1 MEKRVFFILIKR
13 CLILDDDF
21 GYGRKRRQV
30 IDPETGEMIAEVWHN
45 RPENGIFPLGVNVT
59 TAQAIFTREES
70 PDKQSEYIHVRDAD
84 IEHSYYAFWNK
95 KNENKNP
102 PKKRSTGN
110 KKSYVKLF
118 SEKLAELDDKLSLR
132 DMGFL
137 VKLVPLIDWDSG
149 ALIGNRDKEKLTID
163 DIAVIFGEN
172 KRNAYRL
179 VNPLID
185 AGVMFKKGPHYYINR
200 SYMAKG

>member
-1 MEKRVFFILIKR
+1 VIRR
-13 CLILDDDF
+13 CIVLDDDF

-30 IDPETGEMIAEVWHN
+30 IDVDNGEMVAVVWHN
-45 RPENGIFPLGVNVT
+45 RPDNGIFPAGVNVT
-59 TAQAIFTREES
+59 TAQAIFTREET

-84 IEHSYYAFWNK
+84 IEHEYYGFWNK
-95 KNENKNP
+95 KNESKNP

-118 SEKLAELDDKLSLR
+118 SEKLTELDDKLSLR

-137 VKLVPLIDWDSG
+137 VKIVPLIDWDSG
-149 ALIGNRDKEKLTID
+149 ALVGIRSKEKLTID
-163 DIAVIFGEN
+163 DIAAIFGEK
-172 KRNAYRL
+172 KRNTYRL

-185 AGVMFKKGPHYYINR
+185 AGVMFKKGQHYYINR
-200 SYMAKG
+200 AYMAKG